1 MVFAKRVRISEE
13 LKGGNAAV
21 ASESAELGVGEHLA
35 LDNIIQKHR
44 TSWYLRPSFCC
55 GGSDLLCPTLIITP
69 LPTRDNHYVDIF
81 DNSERLFFSS
91 FIMEASNQPAPT
103 RVAKIKRTDNTKY

>member
-1 MVFAKRVRISEE
+1 MWSWLRGREVVFAKRVRISEE

-55 GGSDLLCPTLIITP
+55 GGSQAMMKNASSCFSLYLQSEH
-69 LPTRDNHYVDIF
+69 LPEMSLYVVRHTGF
-81 DNSERLFFSS
+81 WLWWQFL
-91 FIMEASNQPAPT
+91 QPFLQ
-103 RVAKIKRTDNTKY
+103 VI